1 MNIQSLKQQV
11 TDLSIPIKQVKIP
24 ELTLAV
30 RAVFEECAPE
40 LTSLEDPTKKFRL
53 AVPNLQIKIQRCR
66 EVAQEL
72 NRERTIRAVTLAGGF
87 TLPTAAVGAIYR
99 VALGYLGIIGTT
111 LGLAAGAVGL
121 RYISKQLY
129 VSDWSYQNS
138 VEALE
143 TEIKNYK
150 TFFSLEY
157 CKLIEQAIRA
167 KLQQMNDKEPT
178 KPIYE
183 KALVELKEQR
193 GYIS

>member
-11 TDLSIPIKQVKIP
+11 TDLSIPIEQVKIP
-24 ELTLAV
+24 EISLAV

-66 EVAQEL
+66 EVALEL
-72 NRERTIRAVTLAGGF
+72 NRERTMRAVSFAGGF
-87 TLPTAAVGAIYR
+87 TLPAVAVGTIYR
-99 VALGYLGIIGTT
+99 VALGYLGIIGTG
-111 LGLAAGAVGL
+111 LGLATGAAAL
-121 RYISKQLY
+121 RYLSEHSY
-129 VSDWSYQNS
+129 VSDWSYKS
-138 VEALE
+138 SIEALE

-157 CKLIEQAIRA
+157 CKCIEQAIRA
-167 KLQQMNDKEPT
+167 KLQQMNDQEPT

-183 KALVELKEQR
+183 KALVELKDQR